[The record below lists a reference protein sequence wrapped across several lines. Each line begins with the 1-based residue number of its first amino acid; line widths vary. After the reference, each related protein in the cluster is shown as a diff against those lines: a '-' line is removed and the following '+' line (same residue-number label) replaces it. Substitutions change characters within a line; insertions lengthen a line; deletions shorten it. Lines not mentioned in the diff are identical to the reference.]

1 MGEIQCQINGTSPL
15 LAIVETADNYIT
27 DIGRQ
32 KVWQNCNAPNVERS
46 ASVN

>member
-15 LAIVETADNYIT
+15 LVIVGTADNYIT
-27 DIGRQ
+27 DTELR

>member
-15 LAIVETADNYIT
+15 LVIVETADNYIT
-27 DIGRQ
+27 DIGRR
-32 KVWQNCNAPNVERS
+32 KEWQNCNALNAERS